1 MKDIFSFVPDT
12 KYCFELLN
20 GTKISGE
27 ITQIFDNG
35 LEIRGTWRIPQSM
48 IVYWYEI
55 E

>member
-1 MKDIFSFVPDT
+1 MTDIFSFVPDT